1 MKTGSGQKKVL
12 LPPVLTKRL
21 NKVVNKTIKHGKA
34 VHNKLFLSN
43 RCKII
48 TMDTMDIMEIVGV
61 MTECTVT
68 GLVTWVGKGNEVIR
82 AGQAVCNRRLP
93 CSFRGLTGQLVNSF
107 S

>member
-1 MKTGSGQKKVL
+1 ML

-68 GLVTWVGKGNEVIR
+68 GLVTWVGKEMRLEQG
-82 AGQAVCNRRLP
+82 RRFAIGACP
-93 CSFRGLTGQLVNSF
+93 AP
-107 S
+107 